1 MSDYTKLIVMIS
13 GVCTLLLGNSCSRPE
28 SSPYA
33 RKKSERS
40 LASVKSN
47 AKCQQHVDMVA
58 KKGHIYHDV
67 EKIKRIPEALIN
79 GKDKMILNSMV
90 WSNHKKPVYVYLVK
104 TRKNGDPY
112 LYAYLV
118 EEKKKGPCHITNIL
132 PVTLEEEVDLDE
144 IKLKD

>member
-1 MSDYTKLIVMIS
+1 MMNFKIRTFTFPLMIS
-13 GVCTLLLGNSCSRPE
+13 LLALTSCARHE
-28 SSPYA
+28 SSPFY
-33 RKKSERS
+33 RS
-40 LASVKSN
+40 SSDRSIASVKGKSQ
-47 AKCQQHVDMVA
+47 CLERVEFVA
-58 KKGHIYHDV
+58 SKGHIYHEV
-67 EKIKRIPEALIN
+67 EKIKRLPQKLIN

-112 LYAYLV
+112 LHAYLV